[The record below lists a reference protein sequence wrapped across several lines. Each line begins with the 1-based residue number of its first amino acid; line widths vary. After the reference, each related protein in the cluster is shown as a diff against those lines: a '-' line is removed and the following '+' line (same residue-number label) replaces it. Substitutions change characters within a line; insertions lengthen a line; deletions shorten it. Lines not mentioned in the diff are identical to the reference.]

1 MQVVGVHVNAGAQL
15 TFGGSDENCG
25 MVHLYS
31 AGKLGPEQNNSYTKA
46 ISDHLDKHL
55 KIPSGR
61 YNFWSNYLQIY
72 WEFFYIGSL
81 NLFYEEF

>member
-46 ISDHLDKHL
+46 ISYHLEKHL

-61 YNFWSNYLQIY
+61 YNFLVKLLANSSGIL
-72 WEFFYIGSL
+72 YIGSL
-81 NLFYEEF
+81 NFFL